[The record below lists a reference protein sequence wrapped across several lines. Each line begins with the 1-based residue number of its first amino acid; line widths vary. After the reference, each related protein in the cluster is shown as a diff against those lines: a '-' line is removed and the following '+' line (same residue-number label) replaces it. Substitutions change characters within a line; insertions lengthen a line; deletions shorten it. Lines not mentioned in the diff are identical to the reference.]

1 MKSKRIGFVDDSI
14 RDLANDMIQ
23 TTLDWD
29 HDSEFGAALAA
40 IQIGEPL
47 KLTVVR
53 NDFDDAKSK
62 EFTTLVNPE
71 IVKSSNENVSDVEGC
86 LSVPGVYGRV
96 SRPLKIKVKAQDI
109 NGDPIR
115 LTLEGFPARLD
126 LATHRLEVFLLV
138 VLRLSEGV
146 GHDLRGFDESI
157 LPVEQT
163 ARLLGR
169 ALAPT
174 GLRLLEFRFHHFLEL
189 LRGAVGVALPKD
201 GAVDADERRRREP
214 RTRGRE
220 RLIRRRAQPRLVRGE
235 SLPHEAGDVRR
246 IKALRFE
253 QQRDE
258 SVLPVLLLH
267 LDGVRHAPAEARP
280 SMISPPVDEDRAAL
294 QLGHGLATVRVENL

>member
-1 MKSKRIGFVDDSI
+1 MIRKIVTIPNKILRMKSKRIGFVDDSI

-96 SRPLKIKVKAQDI
+96 SRPLKVKVKAQDI

-115 LTLEGFPARLD
+115 LTLEGFPARVLQHEIDHMNGIIFLD
-126 LATHRLEVFLLV
+126 HVKDSSQLFNIDKNGTLMPI
-138 VLRLSEGV
+138 SQSKKD
-146 GHDLRGFDESI
+146 DL
-157 LPVEQT
+157 
-163 ARLLGR
+163 
-169 ALAPT
+169 
-174 GLRLLEFRFHHFLEL
+174 
-189 LRGAVGVALPKD
+189 KK
-201 GAVDADERRRREP
+201 
-214 RTRGRE
+214 
-220 RLIRRRAQPRLVRGE
+220 
-235 SLPHEAGDVRR
+235 
-246 IKALRFE
+246 IK
-253 QQRDE
+253 Q
-258 SVLPVLLLH
+258 
-267 LDGVRHAPAEARP
+267 
-280 SMISPPVDEDRAAL
+280 
-294 QLGHGLATVRVENL
+294 

>member
-115 LTLEGFPARLD
+115 LTLVGFPARVLQHEIDHMNGIIFLD
-126 LATHRLEVFLLV
+126 HVKDSSQLFNIDKNGTLMPV
-138 VLRLSEGV
+138 SQSKKD
-146 GHDLRGFDESI
+146 DL
-157 LPVEQT
+157 
-163 ARLLGR
+163 
-169 ALAPT
+169 
-174 GLRLLEFRFHHFLEL
+174 
-189 LRGAVGVALPKD
+189 KK
-201 GAVDADERRRREP
+201 
-214 RTRGRE
+214 
-220 RLIRRRAQPRLVRGE
+220 
-235 SLPHEAGDVRR
+235 
-246 IKALRFE
+246 IK
-253 QQRDE
+253 Q
-258 SVLPVLLLH
+258 
-267 LDGVRHAPAEARP
+267 
-280 SMISPPVDEDRAAL
+280 
-294 QLGHGLATVRVENL
+294 

>member
-1 MKSKRIGFVDDSI
+1 MKSKRSGFVDDSI

-115 LTLEGFPARLD
+115 LTLEGFPARVLQHEIDHMNGIIFLD
-126 LATHRLEVFLLV
+126 HVKDNSQLFNIDKNGTLMPV
-138 VLRLSEGV
+138 SQSKKD
-146 GHDLRGFDESI
+146 DL
-157 LPVEQT
+157 
-163 ARLLGR
+163 
-169 ALAPT
+169 
-174 GLRLLEFRFHHFLEL
+174 
-189 LRGAVGVALPKD
+189 KK
-201 GAVDADERRRREP
+201 
-214 RTRGRE
+214 
-220 RLIRRRAQPRLVRGE
+220 
-235 SLPHEAGDVRR
+235 
-246 IKALRFE
+246 IK
-253 QQRDE
+253 Q
-258 SVLPVLLLH
+258 
-267 LDGVRHAPAEARP
+267 
-280 SMISPPVDEDRAAL
+280 
-294 QLGHGLATVRVENL
+294 

>member
-115 LTLEGFPARLD
+115 LTLEGFPARVLQHEIDHMNGIIFLD
-126 LATHRLEVFLLV
+126 HVKDSSQLFNIDKNGTLMPV
-138 VLRLSEGV
+138 SQSKKD
-146 GHDLRGFDESI
+146 DL
-157 LPVEQT
+157 
-163 ARLLGR
+163 
-169 ALAPT
+169 
-174 GLRLLEFRFHHFLEL
+174 
-189 LRGAVGVALPKD
+189 KK
-201 GAVDADERRRREP
+201 
-214 RTRGRE
+214 
-220 RLIRRRAQPRLVRGE
+220 
-235 SLPHEAGDVRR
+235 
-246 IKALRFE
+246 IK
-253 QQRDE
+253 Q
-258 SVLPVLLLH
+258 
-267 LDGVRHAPAEARP
+267 
-280 SMISPPVDEDRAAL
+280 
-294 QLGHGLATVRVENL
+294 

>member
-1 MKSKRIGFVDDSI
+1 MKSKRIGFVDDSV

-115 LTLEGFPARLD
+115 LTLEGFPARVLQHEIDHMNGIIFLD
-126 LATHRLEVFLLV
+126 HVKDSSQLFNIDKNGTLMPV
-138 VLRLSEGV
+138 SQSKKD
-146 GHDLRGFDESI
+146 DL
-157 LPVEQT
+157 
-163 ARLLGR
+163 
-169 ALAPT
+169 
-174 GLRLLEFRFHHFLEL
+174 
-189 LRGAVGVALPKD
+189 KK
-201 GAVDADERRRREP
+201 
-214 RTRGRE
+214 
-220 RLIRRRAQPRLVRGE
+220 
-235 SLPHEAGDVRR
+235 
-246 IKALRFE
+246 IK
-253 QQRDE
+253 Q
-258 SVLPVLLLH
+258 
-267 LDGVRHAPAEARP
+267 
-280 SMISPPVDEDRAAL
+280 
-294 QLGHGLATVRVENL
+294 